1 MTYGLK
7 MTKKSLLTT
16 SEAAELLNVVPTTI
30 RHWANIGR
38 LPFIT
43 TLGGHRRF
51 DKNDILP
58 LLSKTKNS
66 KDINTTFTILIID
79 DNEEFLNMLAKSLKN
94 ALPFVT
100 IICANNGFDAG
111 DLLHRFKPDL
121 IMLDLM
127 MTNIDGFSMCNRI
140 KSTPSTCNIK
150 IIAMSKVLTDK
161 SLMHINELGIENCVQ
176 KPFNPQQVKQV
187 IVPIIFQ

>member
-1 MTYGLK
+1 

-43 TLGGHRRF
+43 TLDGHRRF
-51 DKNDILP
+51 DKSDILL
-58 LLSKTKNS
+58 LLSGTRNS
-66 KDINTTFTILIID
+66 KHINTTFTILIID
-79 DNEEFLNMLAKSLKN
+79 DDKEFLDLLARSLKN
-94 ALPFVT
+94 ALPNVT
-100 IICANNGFDAG
+100 ITCANNGFDAG
-111 DLLHRFKPDL
+111 DLLHRFKPEL

-127 MTNIDGFSMCNRI
+127 MTSIDGFSMCNRI
-140 KSTPSTCNIK
+140 KSTPSTSKIK
-150 IIAMSKVLTDK
+150 IIAMSKVITAEV
-161 SLMHINELGIENCVQ
+161 LMHINELGIEYCVQ
-176 KPFNPQQVKQV
+176 KPFNHEQIKQI

>member
-1 MTYGLK
+1 MNYGLN

-51 DKNDILP
+51 DKSEILS
-58 LLSKTKNS
+58 LLSKTQNS
-66 KDINTTFTILIID
+66 RGIKRNFSILIID
-79 DNEEFLNMLAKSLKN
+79 DNNEFLAMLTKILK
-94 ALPFVT
+94 ASFSHVT
-100 IICANNGFDAG
+100 ISCADNGFDAG

-121 IMLDLM
+121 IILDLM
-127 MTNIDGFSMCNRI
+127 MGSIDGFSMCNKI
-140 KSTPSTCNIK
+140 KSTPSTSNIK
-150 IIAMSKVLTDK
+150 IIAMSSVLTDDNL
-161 SLMHINELGIENCVQ
+161 SHLIELGVETCVQ
-176 KPFNPQQVKQV
+176 KPLNHDQITQ
-187 IVPIIFQ
+187 IISTLIFS

>member
-51 DKNDILP
+51 DKSDILP
-58 LLSKTKNS
+58 LLSSTRNS

-79 DNEEFLNMLAKSLKN
+79 DDKEFLDMLAESLKN
-94 ALPFVT
+94 ALPYVT
-100 IICANNGFDAG
+100 ITCANNGFDAG
-111 DLLHRFKPDL
+111 DLLHRFKPEL

-127 MTNIDGFSMCNRI
+127 MTSIDGFSMCNRI
-140 KSTPSTCNIK
+140 KSTPSTSKIK
-150 IIAMSKVLTDK
+150 IIAMSKVITDEV
-161 SLMHINELGIENCVQ
+161 LMHINELGIDNCVQ
-176 KPFNPQQVKQV
+176 KPFNHEQIKQI